1 MLTDSE
7 SMFTLQHPRWIAAA
21 LAIYLSGC
29 AHYDSAAEQP
39 VAPTEYAPL
48 TLSIAHINDTHSAF
62 DPIDG
67 QFSAASLQVF
77 NQWGG
82 HPRLL
87 TRIDQHRTAAEE
99 HQLPFLVLHGGDA
112 WQGTAYFKINEGRM
126 NADIL
131 SRMGIDAMAL
141 GNHEFDLNNAL
152 LNDFIEQVNF
162 PLLAANIDTSEDA
175 DLKDQDNLKPYT
187 LFAFDGLDKTVIEL
201 DQIPSAQRDGQ
212 HVVAVFGIALDDMPN
227 IAPNTGDVRFFDMVK
242 SAQQTVDILHS
253 AGVAHILAVTHIGN
267 AQDVRI
273 AEQVNGID
281 AIIGGHSH
289 SLLGDF
295 SNLGL
300 SQSDRPYAEKI
311 SNPDGR
317 SFTCVVQAGEYA
329 QAVGLLEIS
338 FDSEGRV
345 TDCGGGNTLL
355 TNQHFYTSSQRSTY
369 FYGQQHEHILAFI
382 EAEENIAL
390 VDEHPALREYIDQH
404 YKEDM
409 QQAYGDVIARL
420 QRNIT
425 HVRRP
430 GDGGSDAH
438 GSELAPLI
446 ASAQF
451 AWADQDDVRAVSGLK
466 PDLALV
472 GAGGIRT
479 SLEEGELREG
489 HISLEVL
496 PFASQ
501 LAIVPLRGSVVREV
515 IEQTVT
521 ATLPQGAHAGRFPYG
536 GQLRYTFVETE
547 PGVRGEITL
556 IEVNHGNID
565 APRWRPLED
574 NVLYNVVLNS
584 YIATGN
590 DGWLAVAEAQSS
602 ESHRV
607 DLAYRD
613 GALQAYPVARIEA
626 NEGGRLHTI
635 YEGDTLDCAAP
646 NIECN
651 TDALSVIDYFRQR
664 SDDHD
669 GELTPLGYPTV
680 TLQRAE

>member
-1 MLTDSE
+1 MLT
-7 SMFTLQHPRWIAAA
+7 LRNPRWIAVAFGISL
-21 LAIYLSGC
+21 LAGC
-29 AHYDSAAEQP
+29 AQYDSAAGQP
-39 VAPTEYAPL
+39 EAPAEYAPL

-67 QFSAASLQVF
+67 QFSAADLRVF

-87 TRIDQHRTAAEE
+87 ARIDQHRTAAEE

-152 LNDFIEQVNF
+152 LNDFIGQINF
-162 PLLAANIDTSEDA
+162 PVLAANIDASADA
-175 DLKDQDNLKPYT
+175 DLKDQDNLRPYT
-187 LFAFDGLDKTVIEL
+187 LFAFDGIEKTVIEVT
-201 DQIPSAQRDGQ
+201 QVHSAQHNGL

-227 IAPNTGDVRFFDMVK
+227 IAPNTGDVRFFDMVE
-242 SAQQTVDILHS
+242 SAQQTVDKLEA

-267 AQDVRI
+267 ALDVQI
-273 AEQVNGID
+273 AQQVNGID

-300 SQSDRPYAEKI
+300 HQSDRPYAEKI
-311 SNPDGR
+311 NNPDGQ

-338 FDSEGRV
+338 FDSQGRV
-345 TDCGGGNTLL
+345 SDCAGGNTLL
-355 TNQHFYTSSQRSTY
+355 SNRHFYTSSQRSTHVANP
-369 FYGQQHEHILAFI
+369 QREQIMTFI
-382 EAEENIAL
+382 EAQENIAV
-390 VDEHPALREYIDQH
+390 VDEDSTLREHIDAH
-404 YKEDM
+404 YKDAM
-409 QQAYGDVIARL
+409 HAAYGEVIARL
-420 QRNIT
+420 QDKIS

-430 GDGGSDAH
+430 GDSGSDAH
-438 GSELAPLI
+438 GSQLAPLI

-451 AWADQDDVRAVSGLK
+451 AWANQDAVRAVSGLK

-501 LAIVPLRGSVVREV
+501 LAIVPLRGSVVHEV
-515 IEQTVT
+515 IEQTVN

-556 IEVNHGNID
+556 IEVNHGDID
-565 APRWRPLED
+565 TPRWRPLED
-574 NVLYNVVLNS
+574 NVLYNVVMNS
-584 YIATGN
+584 YIASGN
-590 DGWLAVAEAQSS
+590 DGWLAIADAQAD

-607 DLAYRD
+607 DLAYRN
-613 GALQAYPVARIEA
+613 GKLQAYPVARIEA
-626 NEGGRLHTI
+626 DDGGRLTTI
-635 YEGDTLDCAAP
+635 YEQDTLDCAAP
-646 NIECN
+646 DIECN
-651 TDALSVIDYFRQR
+651 TDALSVIDYLRQR
-664 SDDHD
+664 SARND
-669 GELTPLGYPTV
+669 GELTPLSYPTV

>member
-1 MLTDSE
+1 MLT
-7 SMFTLQHPRWIAAA
+7 LRNPRWIALA
-21 LAIYLSGC
+21 LGISLTAGC
-29 AHYDSAAEQP
+29 AQYGSAAGQP
-39 VAPTEYAPL
+39 EAPTEYAPL

-67 QFSAASLQVF
+67 QFSAADLQVY

-87 TRIDQHRTAAEE
+87 TRIDQHRIAAEE

-141 GNHEFDLNNAL
+141 GNHEFDLNNTL
-152 LNDFIEQVNF
+152 LNEFIEEVNF
-162 PLLAANIDTSEDA
+162 PVLAANIDTSADA

-187 LFAFDGLDKTVIEL
+187 LFAFDGIDKTVIEAS
-201 DQIPSAQRDGQ
+201 QVRSAQRNGQ
-212 HVVAVFGIALDDMPN
+212 HVIAVFGIALDDMPN
-227 IAPNTGDVRFFDMVK
+227 IAPNTGDVHFFDMVE
-242 SAQQTVDILHS
+242 SAQQTVDKLEA

-300 SQSDRPYAEKI
+300 TQSARAYAEKI

-338 FDSEGRV
+338 FDSQGRV
-345 TDCGGGNTLL
+345 SDCAGGNTLL
-355 TNQHFYTSSQRSTY
+355 SNQHFYTSSQRSTT
-369 FYGQQHEHILAFI
+369 FANAQHEHILTFI
-382 EAEENIAL
+382 EAQENIAV
-390 VDEHPALREYIDQH
+390 VDEDPALREHIDEH
-404 YKEDM
+404 YKDAM
-409 QQAYGDVIARL
+409 HAAYGDVIARL
-420 QRNIT
+420 QRKIT
-425 HVRRP
+425 HVRQP
-430 GDGGSDAH
+430 GDSGSDMH

-451 AWADQDDVRAVSGLK
+451 AWADQQAVKAVSGLK
-466 PDLALV
+466 PDFALV

-536 GQLRYTFVETE
+536 GQLRYTFAETE

-556 IEVNHGNID
+556 IEVNHGHID
-565 APRWRPLED
+565 APRWRPLEE
-574 NVLYNVVLNS
+574 NVLYNVVMNS

-590 DGWLAVAEAQSS
+590 DGWLPIAEAQSS

-613 GALQAYPVARIEA
+613 GALQAYPVAYIEA
-626 NEGGRLHTI
+626 DDGGRLSTI
-635 YEGDTLDCAAP
+635 YERETLDCSASGMQ
-646 NIECN
+646 CN
-651 TDALSVIDYFRQR
+651 TDALSVIDYLRLR
-664 SDDHD
+664 SESND